1 MTSVT
6 RSLAV
11 AAGLALSLAAPLA
24 AHAQNMRPGQWEF
37 TRSVSDPRA
46 AEKLAEMRR
55 KLDAMPA
62 EQRKRY
68 ESMLLVG
75 PSSAARPGELSTKT
89 CITPELAKKYDFPT
103 QKREGCSS
111 SVVERG
117 GGKVHVKGT
126 CADQS
131 SWDVVATFSSD
142 TAFDATIT
150 TSVEGQPPRTVK
162 STGRWIQD
170 TCPVDKK

>member
-1 MTSVT
+1 MNRVT
-6 RSLAV
+6 RPISV
-11 AAGLALSLAAPLA
+11 ALGLALALGGTLAAE
-24 AHAQNMRPGQWEF
+24 AQTMRPGQWEF

-46 AEKLAEMRR
+46 AEKLAEFRR
-55 KLDAMPA
+55 KLDALPA

-68 ESMLLVG
+68 ESMMPVG
-75 PSSAARPGELSTKT
+75 PSSGARPGELSTKA
-89 CITPELAKKYDFPT
+89 CITPEQAKKYDFPT

-126 CADQS
+126 CADKS
-131 SWDVVATFSSD
+131 SWDVVATYTSE

-162 STGRWIQD
+162 SSGRWIQD